1 MTLPTAAVAAE
12 IEAGTYETLRWETDG
27 PIAVVTLSRPEV
39 LNAFSVRMAH
49 DILGVLERADA
60 DPDVRAL
67 IFTGE
72 GRGFCAGMDLQAEGN
87 VFGLDESI
95 DPFGPEA
102 ENIRDLGGRIS
113 LRIFRMTTPVIAA
126 INGVAVG
133 VGATMTLPMDARI
146 MSTKGRLGFVF
157 AKIGVCMEA
166 CSSWF
171 LPRLVGMSTALD
183 WAMSGEIIPADQ
195 CLAAGYAAKVV
206 EPEALLDEAKAV
218 ARRYIDGVSPV
229 SVAVNRQM
237 LWRMA
242 GAAHPMEAHELDS
255 RVIFALSM
263 QDGHEGVK
271 SFVEKRAPVFART
284 APADLP
290 DVYDW
295 SSEPTFK

>member
-1 MTLPTAAVAAE
+1 MTLPAPDVAQE
-12 IEAGTYETLRWETDG
+12 IAAGTYETLRWETDG

-49 DILGVLERADA
+49 DILGALDRADA
-60 DPDVRAL
+60 DPEIRAL
-67 IFTGE
+67 IVTGE

-87 VFGLDESI
+87 VFGLDESV
-95 DPFGPEA
+95 DPFGPDVER
-102 ENIRDLGGRIS
+102 IRDLGGRIS

-126 INGVAVG
+126 LNGVAVG

-146 MSTKGRLGFVF
+146 MSEKARLGFVF
-157 AKIGVCMEA
+157 SKIGVCMEA

-183 WAMSGEIIPADQ
+183 WAMSGEIIPADR
-195 CLAAGYAAKVV
+195 CLAAGYATKVV
-206 EPEALLDEAKAV
+206 PPEALLDEAKAV
-218 ARRYIDGVSPV
+218 ARRYVDGVSPV

-242 GAAHPMEAHELDS
+242 GAAHPMEAHALDS

-263 QDGHEGVK
+263 ADGAEGVR
-271 SFVEKRAPVFART
+271 SFVEKRPPAFSRT
-284 APADLP
+284 APGDLP
-290 DVYDW
+290 KVFDW
-295 SSEPTFK
+295 SSEPPFE